1 MRFPGRKG
9 GTVAAQASGNDFDY
23 TGLHA
28 FGLLTGGARSPAE
41 VMDSLRALG
50 RPPEGPV
57 IWSGTFVGEYLGLVH
72 VRVETLGELQDLIEG
87 RFWELG
93 MRGKWA
99 IERRVAEDRT
109 QDAPRRIGTKRSTPE
124 YIAIS
129 SVKVERGSLQSVLDA
144 VVGVSTIRGASVVF
158 GDADLLVQLG
168 GDDYEVVAPSVE
180 EELQAIDGI
189 AHTSTA
195 FSDGRR

>member
-1 MRFPGRKG
+1 M
-9 GTVAAQASGNDFDY
+9 AAKADGNDFDY

-72 VRVETLGELQDLIEG
+72 VRVETIGQLQNLIEG

-93 MRGKWA
+93 MRGRWA

-109 QDAPRRIGTKRSTPE
+109 DAVARPIGTKRSTPE
-124 YIAIS
+124 YIAIA
-129 SVKVERGSLQSVLDA
+129 SVTVERGSLQSVLDA
-144 VVGVSTIRGASVVF
+144 LIDVSTIRGASVVF
-158 GDADLLVQLG
+158 GEADLLVQLG
-168 GDDYEVVAPSVE
+168 GDDFETVATSVE

-189 AHTSTA
+189 VHTSTA